1 MSNRNANSQDQI
13 NPVDLLRNLIRIDTT
28 NPPGNEAA
36 CISYIKDTLD
46 GADID
51 STVLE
56 SQPNRAN
63 LVARIKGR
71 GIAPP
76 FLLYGH
82 VDVVTTDG
90 QLWTHPPFEAKIVDG
105 YVWGRGAL
113 DMKGGV
119 AMMLAAFVRATATD
133 QPPAGDIVLAI
144 VADEEAGGDQGAS
157 FLVDSHPELFEGIR
171 YALGEVGGST
181 LHLGGRR
188 FYPIQIAE
196 KQLCWMRATITGPGG
211 HGAQP
216 MRGGTMARLGQF
228 LTDLDQK
235 RLPVHITS
243 VTEGMIEL
251 MAKNISPSSDV
262 DIGALL
268 DPDRTDLALAQL
280 NEVGR
285 FFEPLFRNTV
295 NATIVQGGNKVNV
308 IPSKVTVDIDG
319 RLLPGYEPLDII
331 GELKQIVGNN
341 VEFEIIRHDPTPAEP
356 DMGIYDILADI
367 LSEADPGSV
376 PVPFLLAGVTDA
388 RIFARLGIQTYGFT
402 PLKLPEDF
410 NRIGLVHAANERVPV
425 DAIEFGTQAIY
436 QAIQRYSP

>member
-1 MSNRNANSQDQI
+1 MINRNTSALDQI
-13 NPVDLLRNLIRIDTT
+13 SPVELLRNLIRIDTT
-28 NPPGNEAA
+28 NPPGNEAV
-36 CISYIKDTLD
+36 CISYIKEVLD
-46 GADID
+46 EAGID
-51 STVLE
+51 SIVLE

-63 LVARIKGR
+63 LIARIKGE

-90 QLWTHPPFEAKIVDG
+90 QSWTHPPFEAKIVDG
-105 YVWGRGAL
+105 CVWGRGAL

-119 AMMLAAFVRATATD
+119 AMMLVAFMRAKAAE

-144 VADEEAGGDQGAS
+144 VADEEAAGDQGAS
-157 FLVDSHPELFEGIR
+157 FLVDSHPELFEGIQ

-196 KQLCWMRATITGPGG
+196 KQLCWMRAAINGPGG

-216 MRGGTMARLGQF
+216 MRGGTMAKLGQF
-228 LTDLDQK
+228 LIDLDQN
-235 RLPVHITS
+235 RLPVHITG

-251 MAKNISPSSDV
+251 IAKNMSPTSDI
-262 DIGALL
+262 DIAALL
-268 DPDRTDLALAQL
+268 DPARTDLALAQL

-285 FFEPLFRNTV
+285 FFEPLLRNTV

-308 IPSKVTVDIDG
+308 IPSKVTIDIDG
-319 RLLPGYEPLDII
+319 RLLPGFGPLDMID
-331 GELKQIVGNN
+331 ELRQIVGNN
-341 VEFEIIRHDPTPAEP
+341 VEFEVIRYDPTPAEP
-356 DMGIYDILADI
+356 DMGIYEMLAEI

-388 RIFARLGIQTYGFT
+388 RILARLGIQTYGFT
-402 PLKLPEDF
+402 PMKLPQEF
-410 NRIGLVHAANERVPV
+410 NRIGLVHAADERVPLE
-425 DAIEFGTQAIY
+425 AIEFGTRAIY
-436 QAIQRYSP
+436 QAIQRYSG